1 MQIILNSIF
10 KLSNQIMCFQSFFN
24 YKLIHSRWK
33 ENIYEE
39 YPFPM
44 TKVKLSVIHSNFKE
58 GRNRKELPEDGL
70 V

>member
-1 MQIILNSIF
+1 
-10 KLSNQIMCFQSFFN
+10 MCFQSFFN

-70 V
+70 A